1 MSENYRSREERRQ
14 VKKKKQPA
22 SKTQK
27 PKGKNIILSQVF
39 NYLFITWY
47 CWFSGRG
54 CYLFVMIKDA
64 PKLEKAKLVNPLSS
78 KIYDKTGIWYMNMER
93 KRTNV
98 TYEQIPKLVENA
110 FLATEDS
117 RFYEHSG
124 VDFKGT
130 ARAVLVSLKGIM
142 VLKVEVR

>member
-1 MSENYRSREERRQ
+1 
-14 VKKKKQPA
+14 
-22 SKTQK
+22 
-27 PKGKNIILSQVF
+27 
-39 NYLFITWY
+39 
-47 CWFSGRG
+47 
-54 CYLFVMIKDA
+54 MIKDA

-78 KIYDKTGIWYMNMER
+78 KIYDKTGIWYMNMEK

>member
-1 MSENYRSREERRQ
+1 
-14 VKKKKQPA
+14 
-22 SKTQK
+22 
-27 PKGKNIILSQVF
+27 
-39 NYLFITWY
+39 
-47 CWFSGRG
+47 
-54 CYLFVMIKDA
+54 MIKDA

-78 KIYDKTGIWYMNMER
+78 KIYDKNGDLYMNME

-130 ARAVLVSLKGIM
+130 ARAVLVSLKGDYGSQGGSTITQQ
-142 VLKVEVR
+142 VIKLLLINGQNTKA